1 MIGTTQANLR
11 SQLGLVLAGIAGKR
25 IAAVLLMANLSQSL
39 SDYATFFFAEYDDA
53 MRRLR
58 YANCGHLS
66 ALLLRRD
73 STVEEL
79 ESTATVLGLFETWS
93 CSIEERQL
101 VPGDALALY
110 SDGITESANDKGK
123 ESGEPRLIEGL
134 ERHREL
140 PAEALLASVVDEVRQ
155 FSSGDQQDD
164 ITLIIAKCR

>member
-1 MIGTTQANLR
+1 
-11 SQLGLVLAGIAGKR
+11 
-25 IAAVLLMANLSQSL
+25 
-39 SDYATFFFAEYDDA
+39 

-58 YANCGHLS
+58 YANCRHLS

-73 STVEEL
+73 STVEGL

-110 SDGITESANDKGK
+110 SDGITESANDKG
-123 ESGEPRLIEGL
+123 EEFGEPRLIEGL